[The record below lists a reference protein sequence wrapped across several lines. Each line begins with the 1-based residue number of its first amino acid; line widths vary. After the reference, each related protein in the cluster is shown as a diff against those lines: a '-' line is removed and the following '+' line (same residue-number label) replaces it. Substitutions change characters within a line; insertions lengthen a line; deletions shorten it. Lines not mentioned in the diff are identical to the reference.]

1 MGGILLPD
9 FRLCSRLSDQLL
21 RCFTESDVAFPVQ
34 YVSVSAE
41 TDTTPGRCEEK
52 ECAIQIVKVE
62 TVEEESIA
70 EFELPPPPSEEKITS
85 CATEAAGWGEIAEF
99 AGETVDK
106 MSAAAIEGRNS
117 PLASCGNHD
126 DDDADCDADDDRN
139 AGSKIVDGEQD
150 VDSEDSWTVVVNEFQ
165 NGDVDER
172 EIARAVEAIGSAL
185 FHSDSRALED

>member
-1 MGGILLPD
+1 LLPD
-9 FRLCSRLSDQLL
+9 FRLCSRLSDKFL

-41 TDTTPGRCEEK
+41 TDTIPGRCDEK

-70 EFELPPPPSEEKITS
+70 EFELPPSPSMEKVTS
-85 CATEAAGWGEIAEF
+85 FSTEAVGLGEIAEF

-106 MSAAAIEGRNS
+106 MSEAAIEGRTS

-126 DDDADCDADDDRN
+126 DDDDADCDGDDDRN
-139 AGSKIVDGEQD
+139 AGSKIVDGEQE
-150 VDSEDSWTVVVNEFQ
+150 VDSEASWTVVVNEFQ
-165 NGDVDER
+165 NSNADER

-185 FHSDSRALED
+185 FHSDSRALEG